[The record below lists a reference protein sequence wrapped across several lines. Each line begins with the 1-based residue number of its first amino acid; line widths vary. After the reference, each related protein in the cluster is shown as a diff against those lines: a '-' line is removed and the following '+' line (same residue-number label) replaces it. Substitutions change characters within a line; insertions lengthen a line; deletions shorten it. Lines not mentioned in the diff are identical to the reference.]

1 MGQGSLFLCPIRKAG
16 YGQATS
22 PVMPIKFN
30 KSMAQLNGNY
40 LNGTNIAVLGT
51 SAHETSEIMV
61 YEHPLFGKV
70 RMFIKMK
77 RLGFAEWILQPL
89 CSIQIRVTLSQ
100 DTVNHRAS

>member
-22 PVMPIKFN
+22 PIMPIKFN

-70 RMFIKMK
+70 RMFIKCIICHAFEQFYCTAYPK
-77 RLGFAEWILQPL
+77 SSAEAFGSGLG
-89 CSIQIRVTLSQ
+89 
-100 DTVNHRAS
+100 